1 MIDHHTNIDMKE
13 ETKRFE
19 GLGTKIDP
27 AMAKVLNAC
36 CDALQVDVYHLL
48 QWFAYTIIRASAPM
62 HELDPRIQKLLTLLE
77 SDAGW
82 QNAFNLANPNGL
94 KVAQLIMILE
104 QEDRKGFGAVMIDK
118 PFVGKAPDKVDDL
131 DEKRADP
138 QMTEN
143 VDDILERVTE
153 VTMRGIYRRLR
164 LMGAKMECNNLS
176 DVLLTMIDAQ
186 TILDLDEG
194 LRAELPGM
202 GDYADNR
209 RQIAYGKKTKA
220 KQHRTPD
227 SVAQDQRIKFDDYD
241 REVADYE
248 VKDWEGEHR
257 QTDFETPARYE
268 RDLNAELSTQFKD
281 DD

>member
-1 MIDHHTNIDMKE
+1 MKE

-27 AMAKVLNAC
+27 AMYEVLNAC
-36 CDALQVDVYHLL
+36 CDALGVDVYHLL

-62 HELDPRIQKLLTLLE
+62 HELDPRIQKLLAMME
-77 SDAGW
+77 SDVGW
-82 QNAFNLANPNGL
+82 QQAFNIANPNGL
-94 KVAQLIMILE
+94 KVAQAILILE
-104 QEDRKGFGAVMIDK
+104 QEGRKGFGAVMIDR
-118 PFVGKAPDKVDDL
+118 PFFGDARQTECVDS
-131 DEKRADP
+131 
-138 QMTEN
+138 
-143 VDDILERVTE
+143 ILERVTE

-164 LMGAKMECNNLS
+164 LMGAKMDCQNLS

-194 LRAELPGM
+194 FRAELPGM
-202 GDYADNR
+202 GDYNYNGK
-209 RQIAYGKKTKA
+209 QVAYGKKTKA

-248 VKDWEGEHR
+248 VQDWEGEHR
-257 QTDFETPARYE
+257 GNADEGYAIYGE
-268 RDLNAELSTQFKD
+268 DIHLHLNNNEEDND
-281 DD
+281 D

>member
-1 MIDHHTNIDMKE
+1 MKE

-27 AMAKVLNAC
+27 AMYEVLNAC
-36 CDALQVDVYHLL
+36 CDALGVDVYHLL

-62 HELDPRIQKLLTLLE
+62 HELDPRIQKLLAMME

-82 QNAFNLANPNGL
+82 QQAFNIANPNGL
-94 KVAQLIMILE
+94 KVAQVVLILE
-104 QEDRKGFGAVMIDK
+104 QEGRKGFGAVMIDR
-118 PFVGKAPDKVDDL
+118 PFFGDARQTECVD
-131 DEKRADP
+131 
-138 QMTEN
+138 T
-143 VDDILERVTE
+143 ILERVTE

-164 LMGAKMECNNLS
+164 LMGAKMDCQNLS

-194 LRAELPGM
+194 FRAELPGM
-202 GDYADNR
+202 GDYNYNGK
-209 RQIAYGKKTKA
+209 QVAYGKKTKA

-227 SVAQDQRIKFDDYD
+227 SVAQDQRIKFNDYD

-248 VKDWEGEHR
+248 VQDWEGEHR
-257 QTDFETPARYE
+257 QHDEPPE
-268 RDLNAELSTQFKD
+268 DMSND
-281 DD
+281 D